1 MLKVKG
7 LSHIQINVSDME
19 RSLRFYRDTLG
30 LVERMRTGPFVLL
43 SSPES
48 GDFVS
53 LSQTAPVGAPGLGHF
68 GLHLEAEDIAG
79 AVRAL
84 EDAGGKLMAREEYPN
99 FPSAIIADP
108 DGYVIEIHL
117 RAIFPVKGVDS

>member
-7 LSHIQINVSDME
+7 ISHIQINVSDME
-19 RSLRFYRDTLG
+19 RSLRFYRDGLG

-43 SSPES
+43 GAPDS

-53 LSQTAPVGAPGLGHF
+53 LSQLEPVGAPGLGHF
-68 GLHLEAEDIAG
+68 GLHLDADNIPTAI
-79 AVRAL
+79 RAL
-84 EDAGGKLMAREEYPN
+84 EAAGGKLISGDEFAK
-99 FPSAIIADP
+99 FPSARIADP

-117 RAIFPVKGVDS
+117 RPVFGE

>member
-7 LSHIQINVSDME
+7 ISHIQINVSDLE

-30 LVERMRTGPFVLL
+30 LVERMRTGPYVLL
-43 SSPES
+43 ASPES

-53 LSQTAPVGAPGLGHF
+53 LSQLAPVGAPGLGHF
-68 GLHLEAEDIAG
+68 GLHLEAENVDT

-84 EDAGGKLMAREEYPN
+84 EAGGGKLVSGSESPN
-99 FPSAIIADP
+99 FPSARVADP
-108 DGYVIEIHL
+108 DGYVIAIHL
-117 RAIFPVKGVDS
+117 RPIFDSVRK

>member
-7 LSHIQINVSDME
+7 LSHVQINVSDME
-19 RSLRFYRDTLG
+19 RSLRFYRDALG

-43 SSPES
+43 SSPAS

-53 LSQTAPVGAPGLGHF
+53 LSQDAPVGAPGLGHF
-68 GLHLEAEDIAG
+68 GLHLEADDIQSAI
-79 AVRAL
+79 RAL
-84 EDAGGKLMAREEYPN
+84 EAAGGKLVSGDARV
-99 FPSAIIADP
+99 ADP

-117 RAIFPVKGVDS
+117 RPIFDGGER

>member
-7 LSHIQINVSDME
+7 LSHVQINVSNLE
-19 RSLRFYRDTLG
+19 RSLRFYRDALG

-43 SSPES
+43 ASPQS

-53 LSQTAPVGAPGLGHF
+53 LSEGAPVGAPGLGHF
-68 GLHLEAEDIAG
+68 GLHLEADDVDT
-79 AVRAL
+79 AVREL
-84 EDAGGKLMAREEYPN
+84 EAAGGKLVPGSQYPN
-99 FPSAIIADP
+99 FPSARVADP

-117 RAIFPVKGVDS
+117 RPVFEGGQ

>member
-7 LSHIQINVSDME
+7 LSHLQINVTNLE

-30 LVERMRTGPFVLL
+30 LAERMRTGPYVLL
-43 SSPES
+43 SAPN

-53 LSQTAPVGAPGLGHF
+53 LSEAAPVGAPGLGHF
-68 GLHLEAEDIAG
+68 GIHLEASDIDSAI
-79 AVRAL
+79 RAL
-84 EDAGGKLMAREEYPN
+84 EAGGGKLVSGNQYPG
-99 FPSAIIADP
+99 FPSARIADP

-117 RAIFPVKGVDS
+117 HPVFDRGR

>member
-19 RSLRFYRDTLG
+19 RSLRFYRDALG
-30 LVERMRTGPFVLL
+30 LVEKMRTGPFVLL
-43 SSPES
+43 ASPQS

-53 LSQTAPVGAPGLGHF
+53 LSQLEPVGAPGLGHF
-68 GLHLEAEDIAG
+68 GLHLEADDVATAIG
-79 AVRAL
+79 AL
-84 EDAGGKLMAREEYPN
+84 EAAGGKLISDDEYAN
-99 FPSAIIADP
+99 FPSARIADP

-117 RAIFPVKGVDS
+117 RPIFDGGSE

>member
-7 LSHIQINVSDME
+7 LSHVQINVSDME
-19 RSLRFYRDTLG
+19 RSLRFYRDALG
-30 LVERMRTGPFVLL
+30 LVERMRTGPYVLL
-43 SSPES
+43 GSPES

-53 LSQTAPVGAPGLGHF
+53 LSQETPVGAPGLGHF
-68 GLHLEAEDIAG
+68 GLHLEADDISS

-84 EDAGGKLMAREEYPN
+84 EAAGGKLVSGDEHSN
-99 FPSAIIADP
+99 FPSARIADP

-117 RAIFPVKGVDS
+117 RPIFEGGLR

>member
-30 LVERMRTGPFVLL
+30 LVERTRTGPFVLL
-43 SSPES
+43 SSPQS

-53 LSQTAPVGAPGLGHF
+53 LSQSAPVGAPGLGHF
-68 GLHLEAEDIAG
+68 GLHLEADDIQTAI
-79 AVRAL
+79 RAL
-84 EDAGGKLMAREEYPN
+84 EAAGGKLISGDQYPN
-99 FPSAIIADP
+99 FPSARVADP

-117 RAIFPVKGVDS
+117 RPIFDGGRG

>member
-7 LSHIQINVSDME
+7 LSHVQINVSDME
-19 RSLRFYRDTLG
+19 RSLRFYRDALG

-43 SSPES
+43 SSPAS

-53 LSQTAPVGAPGLGHF
+53 LSQDAPVGAPGLGHF
-68 GLHLEAEDIAG
+68 GLHLEADDIQSAI
-79 AVRAL
+79 RAL
-84 EDAGGKLMAREEYPN
+84 EAAGGKLVSGDEYPN
-99 FPSAIIADP
+99 FPSARVADP

-117 RAIFPVKGVDS
+117 RPIFDGGER

>member
-7 LSHIQINVSDME
+7 ISHVQINVSDME
-19 RSLRFYRDTLG
+19 RSLRFYRDALG
-30 LVERMRTGPFVLL
+30 LVERMRTGPYVLL

-53 LSQTAPVGAPGLGHF
+53 LSQETPVGAPGLGHF
-68 GLHLEAEDIAG
+68 GLHLEADDVPTAIQ
-79 AVRAL
+79 AL
-84 EDAGGKLMAREEYPN
+84 QAAGGKLVSGDEFRN
-99 FPSAIIADP
+99 FPSARIADP

-117 RAIFPVKGVDS
+117 RPIFEGGSK

>member
-7 LSHIQINVSDME
+7 LSHIQINVGDME
-19 RSLRFYRDTLG
+19 RSLRFYRDALG

-43 SSPES
+43 SSQS

-53 LSQTAPVGAPGLGHF
+53 LSESAPVGAPGLGHF
-68 GLHLEAEDIAG
+68 GLHLEADDIQRAI
-79 AVRAL
+79 RAL
-84 EDAGGKLMAREEYPN
+84 EAAGGKLISGDEYPN
-99 FPSAIIADP
+99 FPSARVADP

-117 RAIFPVKGVDS
+117 RPVFDGDRR